1 MWFPFCVLYVGM
13 TLLVFLSRTDCWLV
27 KLSNAA
33 DLLPGDSARG
43 LVTGV
48 GVATSGEYVAS
59 ILCIVSG
66 YDITCLP
73 FTDGLLV
80 G

>member
-1 MWFPFCVLYVGM
+1 MWLPFCVLYVGM

-48 GVATSGEYVAS
+48 GVATSVEHVAS
-59 ILCIVSG
+59 ILSIVRG
-66 YDITCLP
+66 YDITRLIL
-73 FTDGLLV
+73 TG
-80 G
+80 

>member
-1 MWFPFCVLYVGM
+1 M
-13 TLLVFLSRTDCWLV
+13 
-27 KLSNAA
+27 AA
-33 DLLPGDSARG
+33 S
-43 LVTGV
+43 V
-48 GVATSGEYVAS
+48 EYVAS
-59 ILCIVSG
+59 ILSIVHGYEIGDWLSFPMCHPSDNARGHVTGIGVATSVEHVASILSIVHG

>member
-1 MWFPFCVLYVGM
+1 MIDLH
-13 TLLVFLSRTDCWLV
+13 LS
-27 KLSNAA
+27 
-33 DLLPGDSARG
+33 DSARG
-43 LVTGV
+43 HVTGV
-48 GVATSGEYVAS
+48 GVATSVEHVVS
-59 ILCIVSG
+59 ILCTVCG

>member
-1 MWFPFCVLYVGM
+1 M
-13 TLLVFLSRTDCWLV
+13 T
-27 KLSNAA
+27 
-33 DLLPGDSARG
+33 DLHPSDSARG
-43 LVTGV
+43 HVTGI
-48 GVATSGEYVAS
+48 GVATSVEHVAS
-59 ILCIVSG
+59 ILSIVCG

>member
-1 MWFPFCVLYVGM
+1 MWLPFCVLYVGM

-27 KLSNAA
+27 KLSNVI
-33 DLLPGDSARG
+33 DLHLSDSAKG
-43 LVTGV
+43 HVTGV
-48 GVATSGEYVAS
+48 GVATSGEHVVS
-59 ILCIVSG
+59 ILCTVCG